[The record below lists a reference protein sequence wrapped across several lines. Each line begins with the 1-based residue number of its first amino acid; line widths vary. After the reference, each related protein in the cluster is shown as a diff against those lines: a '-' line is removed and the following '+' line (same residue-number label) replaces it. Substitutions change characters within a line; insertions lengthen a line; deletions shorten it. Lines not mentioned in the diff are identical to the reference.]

1 MGRFGHADWETLCK
15 DMLINISI
23 LSGEMSARDGDHVPQ
38 DYAMARQVVGEAAS
52 QGDVMAQDS
61 LSRVYSKGYGVPQ
74 DFVSA
79 YMWFSLAA
87 AHSTSDA
94 QKSVATNRDG
104 ALTRRMNP
112 GQSAEAHKLAREWR
126 PKTP

>member
-1 MGRFGHADWETLCK
+1 M
-15 DMLINISI
+15 
-23 LSGEMSARDGDHVPQ
+23 V
-38 DYAMARQVVGEAAS
+38 RQWWAKAAS
-52 QGDVMAQDS
+52 QGDAMAQDS
-61 LSRVYSKGYGVPQ
+61 LSWVYSKGYGVPQ

-94 QKSVATNRDG
+94 QQSAATNRDG
-104 ALTRRMNP
+104 APTRRMNP
-112 GQSAEAHKLAREWR
+112 GQIAEAHKLAREWR